1 MIGLANRVRMTIER
15 SPGSLLR
22 LSLAMH
28 GLDQLQPLGKRFWP
42 CEMFMSRRSV
52 IRAQQNPTTN
62 SLHAHDRK
70 ERAGLR
76 RAASIPKSVTCRG
89 APTAAAAA
97 RQTLPSHSGSN
108 KKVGCGSPWVSGRV
122 ATGCECFGH
131 VICDSPRHPT
141 TRSDRFGRLRAQ
153 GGLGFLARG
162 RFYSALKNRRYDTVN
177 PGLLWVWVSG
187 LGLDGWCWLAWLV
200 GLFGVF
206 G

>member
-1 MIGLANRVRMTIER
+1 MVQWSKGWSHEGLNMIGLAKRVRMTIER
-15 SPGSLLR
+15 SPGSLVR

-28 GLDQLQPLGKRFWP
+28 GLDQLQPLGKRFSP
-42 CEMFMSRRSV
+42 CNLFMSRSSVNTCARSV
-52 IRAQQNPTTN
+52 TRI

-76 RAASIPKSVTCRG
+76 SRASIPQSVTCRG

-131 VICDSPRHPT
+131 VPVSYTHLTLPT
-141 TRSDRFGRLRAQ
+141 IA
-153 GGLGFLARG
+153 
-162 RFYSALKNRRYDTVN
+162 
-177 PGLLWVWVSG
+177 
-187 LGLDGWCWLAWLV
+187 
-200 GLFGVF
+200 
-206 G
+206 